1 MVNDHVLLIHEQVT
15 AEELEIAALNRTV
28 ERLRENATALLA
40 VIDSR
45 NTLIDELNQ
54 RIEVYEDETHRRR
67 RTVRRQGVMQAG
79 VGGHQLS
86 VLV

>member
-1 MVNDHVLLIHEQVT
+1 MLLIHVQVT

-67 RTVRRQGVMQAG
+67 RTVRRQARRERGREGSA
-79 VGGHQLS
+79 S
-86 VLV
+86 A

>member
-1 MVNDHVLLIHEQVT
+1 MLLIHVQVT

-67 RTVRRQGVMQAG
+67 RTVRRQARRERGRE
-79 VGGHQLS
+79 GGAS
-86 VLV
+86 A